1 VLGALCIALL
11 QLCCFSAASD
21 QDVIAQA
28 SELFKA
34 RKVAQAE
41 TLLRSASAAE
51 SNSAA
56 LHGAL
61 GDLLFK
67 EHKYEDCI
75 QELNAAVG
83 IDPSSRKYTILLGE
97 ALIATQR
104 FGVAIDFLNSARDRF
119 GSYFQLHYDLGLA
132 YYFTNKISEAQNE
145 FEEAHRLSPTFD
157 QAELLISGC
166 LMAKGESAKAV
177 EVLRKLVKER
187 PNNATYWGTLGRT
200 LGSMGDQNQAEAVQA
215 SKHALAL
222 QPTDPHI
229 QFDAATAFTETG
241 DFTAARPLLE
251 HLEKSNP
258 EIVAVHAQLARVY
271 ARLGEQEL
279 ARKETEIVAK
289 SPQHSQPEGQL
300 PSSGALGNAGEVQ

>member
-200 LGSMGDQNQAEAVQA
+200 LGSMGGCA
-215 SKHALAL
+215 
-222 QPTDPHI
+222 
-229 QFDAATAFTETG
+229 
-241 DFTAARPLLE
+241 
-251 HLEKSNP
+251 
-258 EIVAVHAQLARVY
+258 
-271 ARLGEQEL
+271 
-279 ARKETEIVAK
+279 
-289 SPQHSQPEGQL
+289 GQ
-300 PSSGALGNAGEVQ
+300 